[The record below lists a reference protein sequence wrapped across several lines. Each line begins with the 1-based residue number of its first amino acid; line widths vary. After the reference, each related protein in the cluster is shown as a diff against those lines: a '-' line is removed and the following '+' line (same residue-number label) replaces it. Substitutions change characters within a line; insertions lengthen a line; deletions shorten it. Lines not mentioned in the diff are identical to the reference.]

1 MKVLVVNCGSSSLK
15 YQLIDM
21 ENETVLAKGIFE
33 RIGEPEFSSVTHKVN
48 GEKYVVNS
56 PVNNHEE
63 AIKIVLEQ
71 LVHQDYGVIKDLS
84 EISAVGHRIVHGGEK
99 FDKSVLITDEVIK
112 AIEELVPLAPLHNPA
127 HLLGI
132 NACKKAMPGVPMV
145 ATFDT
150 AFHQTMP
157 KENYLYPIPYE
168 FYEKYGIRKYG
179 FHGTSH
185 QYVSKRVAE
194 VIGKPVEDL
203 KIVTCHLG
211 QGASIC
217 AIKAGKSVNTSMGLS
232 PLGGIAMVTRSGDLD
247 PSVVTEIMERENLSP
262 KEANSL
268 LNKKSGLYGL
278 TGLNPDFREIE
289 LASYEADK
297 PKATT
302 AIEIFTKTIAEFVA
316 KYAVSLKGLDVI
328 VFTGGI
334 GENQINIRKKIC
346 ENLEWMGLKLDLA
359 KNEVR
364 SEETKISAEDS
375 KILAYII
382 PTDEEMVIA
391 RDTKAIVES
400 L

>member
-1 MKVLVVNCGSSSLK
+1 M
-15 YQLIDM
+15 YQ
-21 ENETVLAKGIFE
+21 K
-33 RIGEPEFSSVTHKVN
+33 
-48 GEKYVVNS
+48 
-56 PVNNHEE
+56 
-63 AIKIVLEQ
+63 
-71 LVHQDYGVIKDLS
+71 
-84 EISAVGHRIVHGGEK
+84 
-99 FDKSVLITDEVIK
+99 
-112 AIEELVPLAPLHNPA
+112 
-127 HLLGI
+127 
-132 NACKKAMPGVPMV
+132 
-145 ATFDT
+145 
-150 AFHQTMP
+150 
-157 KENYLYPIPYE
+157 
-168 FYEKYGIRKYG
+168 
-179 FHGTSH
+179 
-185 QYVSKRVAE
+185 AE
-194 VIGKPVEDL
+194 VIGKPIEDL

-217 AIKAGKSVNTSMGLS
+217 AIKAGKSINTSMGLS

-247 PSVVTEIMERENLSP
+247 PSVVTEIMEREKLSP

-316 KYAVSLKGLDVI
+316 KYAVSLKGLDVL

>member
-21 ENETVLAKGIFE
+21 SNETVLAKGNFE
-33 RIGEPEFSSVTHKVN
+33 RIGEQEAFVTHKVG
-48 GEKYVVNS
+48 GEKYVIKS
-56 PVNNHEE
+56 PVMDHEQ
-63 AIKIVLEQ
+63 ALKIVLEQ
-71 LVHQDYGVIKDLS
+71 LVHNDYGVIKDLS

-112 AIEELVPLAPLHNPA
+112 DIEDLVPLAPLHNPA

-157 KENYLYPIPYE
+157 KENYLYPVPYE

-194 VIGKPVEDL
+194 VIGKPIEDL

-217 AIKAGKSVNTSMGLS
+217 AIKAGKSINTSMGLS

-247 PSVVTEIMERENLSP
+247 PSVVTEIMEREKLSP

-316 KYAVSLKGLDVI
+316 KYAVSLKGLDVL

-364 SEETKISAEDS
+364 SEETKVSAEDS

>member
-1 MKVLVVNCGSSSLK
+1 MKVLVLNCGSSSLK

-21 ENETVLAKGIFE
+21 SNETVLAKGNFE
-33 RIGEPEFSSVTHKVN
+33 RIGEQEAFVTHKVG
-48 GEKYVVNS
+48 GEKYVIKS
-56 PVNNHEE
+56 PVMDHEQ
-63 AIKIVLEQ
+63 ALKIVLEQ
-71 LVHQDYGVIKDLS
+71 LVHNDYGVIKDLS

-112 AIEELVPLAPLHNPA
+112 DIEDLVPLAPLHNPA

-157 KENYLYPIPYE
+157 KENYLYPVPYE

-194 VIGKPVEDL
+194 VIGKPIEDL

-217 AIKAGKSVNTSMGLS
+217 AIKAGKSINTSMGLS

-247 PSVVTEIMERENLSP
+247 PSVVTEIMEREKLSP

-316 KYAVSLKGLDVI
+316 KYAVSLKGLDVL

-364 SEETKISAEDS
+364 SEETKVSAEDS